1 MAIKVIQSERP
12 LADEA
17 VLALRDRLRAGGLT
31 ASGSGELDVPAIVR
45 GIIAEVASGGAGA
58 VADLTRRIDKVDVA
72 PDAVR
77 VPVEK
82 IRQAHAQA
90 DPAFLALARR
100 VIANIRQYQQ
110 HIKVQAPPDLVRQG
124 RRLGVRY
131 TPVDRVG
138 LYVPGGKAIYP
149 SSVLMTIIPAQVAG
163 VRQIAIA
170 APPTETGVNP
180 MTMALAGE
188 LGIEEVYRVGGAI
201 AMAALALGTDRI
213 APVQM
218 LAGPGNAFVAEAK
231 KQLFGRVAIDSL
243 AGPSEV
249 LVIAD
254 ETAVAAHVAADLLA
268 QAEHN
273 PGSAILVT
281 PSMALAARVA
291 DELEIQLEGLER
303 AEALRAAIDRY
314 SAIIV
319 VPSIDAACDVANA
332 LATEH
337 LQIITGDD
345 EAAAAK
351 IRHAGAIFLGDAT
364 PVPVGDYYAG
374 PSHVLPTGGTARFF
388 SALSANSFLK
398 ATSILRYDRAA
409 LAADGGDIID
419 FATREGLTAHAAAV
433 RRRKGREA

>member
-31 ASGSGELDVPAIVR
+31 AMGSGSLDVPAIVR
-45 GIIAEVASGGAGA
+45 GIIADVAAGGGRA
-58 VADLTRRIDKVDVA
+58 VAELTKQIDNVDVP
-72 PDAVR
+72 PDAIR
-77 VPVEK
+77 VPVER
-82 IRQAHAQA
+82 IRQAHADA
-90 DPAFLALARR
+90 DPEFLALARR
-100 VIANIRQYQQ
+100 VIANIRRYQE
-110 HIKVQAPPDLVRQG
+110 HIKAKAPADLVGDG

-138 LYVPGGKAIYP
+138 LYVPGWKAMYP
-149 SSVLMTIIPAQVAG
+149 SSVLMTIVPAQVAG
-163 VRQIAIA
+163 VREIAIA
-170 APPTETGVNP
+170 APPTGTGVNP
-180 MTMALAGE
+180 MTMALAFE

-201 AMAALALGTDRI
+201 AMAALTLGTEQIR
-213 APVQM
+213 PVQM

-254 ETAVAAHVAADLLA
+254 ETAVASHVAADLLA

-273 PGSAILVT
+273 PGSAVLVT
-281 PSMALAARVA
+281 SSMTLAAQVA
-291 DELEIQLEGLER
+291 DELEVQLEDLER
-303 AEALRAAIDRY
+303 AEALREALDQY

-319 VPSIDAACDVANA
+319 VPSLAVACDVANA
-332 LATEH
+332 FATEH
-337 LQIITGDD
+337 LQIITADD
-345 EAAAAK
+345 EATAAQ

-388 SALSANSFLK
+388 SALSVNSFLK
-398 ATSILRYDRAA
+398 ATSILRYDRGA
-409 LAADGGDIID
+409 LAADGDDIID

-433 RRRKGREA
+433 RRRREH